1 MIRNYYEKLPKIHDK
16 AFVAETSDIIGDVV
30 IEEGASIWYR
40 AVLRGDINKITIG
53 KNSNVQDGVII
64 HSDMDVETIIG
75 DNVTIGHNA
84 IIHGAR
90 ISDNCLIGMGAVIL
104 NNACIGEN
112 CIIGA
117 GAVVTGGKEIPPGS
131 LVLGAPGKVV
141 RPLTDEEVESIKTSA
156 KHYLE
161 LIDGYR
167 YNG

>member
-1 MIRNYYEKLPKIHDK
+1 MIRNYYEKLPKIHDM
-16 AFVAETSDIIGDVV
+16 AFVAETADIIGDVV
-30 IEEGASIWYR
+30 IEGGASIWYR
-40 AVLRGDINKITIG
+40 AVLRGDINKISIG
-53 KNSNVQDGVII
+53 KNSNVQDGVVI

-75 DNVTIGHNA
+75 NNVTIGHNA

-90 ISDNCLIGMGAVIL
+90 ISDNCLIGMGAVVL
-104 NNACIGEN
+104 NNANIGEN

-117 GAVVTGGKEIPPGS
+117 GAIVTGGKEIPPRS

-141 RPLTDEEVESIKTSA
+141 RTLTDEEVESIKTSA

-161 LIDGYR
+161 LIDGYK